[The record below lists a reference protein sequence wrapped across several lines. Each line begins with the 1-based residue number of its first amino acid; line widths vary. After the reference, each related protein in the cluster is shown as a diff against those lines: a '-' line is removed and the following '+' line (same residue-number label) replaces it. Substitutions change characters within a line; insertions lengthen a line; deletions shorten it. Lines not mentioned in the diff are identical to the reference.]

1 MPTPTSSPAPPGS
14 ARLWQLAAHL
24 GYGRGRP
31 ARAPQPAITPVTGA
45 GGELKEVRVG
55 VFGAGGHAKS
65 AHLPN
70 LRALPGVT
78 IVAIADRDPA
88 LARAMAA
95 ECAPAGLLR
104 SAASGTPP
112 RSPQPEIHS
121 LGRVEPSN
129 LSQL

>member
-1 MPTPTSSPAPPGS
+1 MPTPTSTPVLPGS
-14 ARLWQLAAHL
+14 ARLWQIAAHL
-24 GYGRGRP
+24 GYHRGRP
-31 ARAPQPAITPVTGA
+31 ARAPQPAITPVYTGA

-88 LARAMAA
+88 LAHAMAA
-95 ECAPAGLLR
+95 ECAPWLGS
-104 SAASGTPP
+104 SARPLTPVP
-112 RSPQPEIHS
+112 RAT
-121 LGRVEPSN
+121 
-129 LSQL
+129 